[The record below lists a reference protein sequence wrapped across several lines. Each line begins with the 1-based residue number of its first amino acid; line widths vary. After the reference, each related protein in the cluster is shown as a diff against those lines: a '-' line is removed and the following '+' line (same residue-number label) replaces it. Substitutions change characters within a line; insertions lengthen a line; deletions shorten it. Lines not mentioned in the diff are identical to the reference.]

1 MENSSKSLKDIK
13 EFVCSAF
20 KDFYVDLVNKIS
32 YFFHNFKPCMVNL
45 FNKAKKNDSCQVF
58 FLGLLVAF
66 LCYFY
71 MLITQHFTTPINGD
85 FQLQGMTF
93 IYNGYDDW
101 HYFFKTGQFKQWD
114 TSGLIGVDNINA
126 YSFYYLFNPFFLVL
140 LIFPRSFL
148 LQAQAIVALFKLAF
162 AALFFYKFL
171 GSFKISKGSR
181 KVGAIAYAFCGWG
194 WFYLWFFHFQEVIT
208 FLPLMLLGIEHIFN
222 KKDVRMFILGSF
234 LMGCV
239 NFQFFAISL
248 ICCFIY
254 AMFKW
259 ISTYS
264 KREVKDSYQI
274 LGLGVLAFIIG
285 IGCTAF
291 IIIPNY
297 LSIQSMPRI
306 SSASYLDTIKAA
318 TSFTDKLKLIFTW
331 GDNYYYKSY
340 YPIVSTLFLNTNSF
354 STVLF
359 SCSGYD
365 NVGINMY
372 IYAPLVLMLVP
383 SLLDS
388 FKNKKWSHII
398 AFVLV
403 VVALET
409 PFIYYLSGL
418 FANAY
423 GRWIIFPIA
432 LMVLFVC
439 LHLDNLKKMPKWY
452 LYASLVVVACVFVFI
467 VIKVKQI
474 STSFAYNLTGW
485 SSDNKYYIIYQAVFY
500 VLTFFFLYFRC
511 TAKTFKKEL
520 LYVVAIEAIIVG
532 NVSIIGQGFSS
543 YSDNLFGGHDN
554 TVKQT
559 EIISELNKYDT
570 SLFRVM
576 NTQASRSQPN
586 LSMVEG
592 YNGVALFCSVYNYE
606 TEDFF
611 NWSKISYSGGWT
623 FGVHEKRMNLDSFL
637 GVKYYLVKEDDNN
650 IPFENKLFFDVTTL
664 EDTPAGLKNSLKN
677 SGFKLYKNKY
687 FVDLAFTY
695 DDYLLSSELSSS
707 YNNTNSNEIN
717 YLRHAIIDKDY
728 YSENK
733 ELFNEFTKID
743 SLDGISQAQNISTC
757 YYYTN
762 WDPSSEGGNIRTIAS
777 EMSDAEVNNK
787 IQEYLN
793 GNTTALDGIGTSNIK
808 NNSRGPIQYPKYT
821 IKDYVDYINNP
832 SANQDKYES
841 IYEYYKDSN
850 GTYSGR
856 LSYLGIYPADTYQIS
871 GQNLSYNSKIVVY
884 SRNNSDFITGVS
896 EDNPYYVSINSK
908 FGYNI
913 DFALYNYDESNQAI
927 LDETSIPWPTYNYY
941 KVTHDQHM
949 QNNYAKSGDWKKA
962 RGFYTNKNIRLIVGT
977 LKETLGNKNNNSQN
991 TGVTISVESVDYEP
1005 WSTYYT
1011 DISKQV
1017 ENQVNVTYL
1026 DANTYKYTSN
1036 YDKNKLV
1043 VLNVPY
1049 SSGWSLYQTYI
1060 DENNNTKT
1068 EKVNYFKG
1076 HGGFISYI
1084 GKKGEINY
1092 TLTYQTPGYN
1102 LGKGVSAVCL
1112 SSSFIIY
1119 GFYYYLTIE
1128 DKLYAKYFKNTH
1140 LSDL

>member
-1 MENSSKSLKDIK
+1 MESNKKSLKDTK

-20 KDFYVDLVNKIS
+20 KDFYVDSTNKIS
-32 YFFHNFKPCMVNL
+32 YFFHNFKPCMINW
-45 FNKAKKNDSCQVF
+45 FNKVKANDSCRVF

-71 MLITQHFTTPINGD
+71 VLITQHFTAPISGD

-101 HYFFKTGQFKQWD
+101 HYFFRTGQFKQWD
-114 TSGLIGVDNINA
+114 TSGLIGVSTINA
-126 YSFYYLFNPFFLVL
+126 YSFYYLFDPFFLVL

-171 GSFKISKGSR
+171 GSFNISKGTR
-181 KVGAIAYAFCGWG
+181 KIGAIAYAFCGWG

-208 FLPLMLLGIEHIFN
+208 FLPLMLLGIENIFN
-222 KKDVRMFILGSF
+222 KKDIRMFLLGSF
-234 LMGCV
+234 FMGCV

-259 ISTYS
+259 IATYS
-264 KREVKDSYQI
+264 KREVKESYQI
-274 LGLGVLAFIIG
+274 LGLGVLAFAIG

-297 LSIQSMPRI
+297 LSIQSMPRV
-306 SSASYLDTIKAA
+306 SSASYLDNIKNAE
-318 TSFTDKLKLIFTW
+318 TFSDKLNLIFSW
-331 GDNYYYKSY
+331 GDYYSYKSY
-340 YPIVSTLFLNTNSF
+340 YPAVATIFLNTNSF
-354 STVLF
+354 STTLF

-372 IYAPLVLMLVP
+372 IYAPLVLMLIP

-388 FKNKKWSHII
+388 FKQEKWSHFVAFGLVII
-398 AFVLV
+398 
-403 VVALET
+403 ALET
-409 PFIYYLSGL
+409 PFVYYMSGL

-452 LYASLVVVACVFVFI
+452 LYVSFCVVAALFI
-467 VIKVKQI
+467 FLIVKVKQY
-474 STSFAYNLTGW
+474 STGFTYNLNSW

-500 VLTFFFLYFRC
+500 CLTFLFLYFRC
-511 TAKTFKKEL
+511 TAKTFKKEF
-520 LYVVAIEAIIVG
+520 LYIVCIEAVIVG
-532 NVSIIGQGFSS
+532 NVSIIGQGYTS
-543 YSDNLFGGHDN
+543 YQDSLFGGHDN

-592 YNGVALFCSVYNYE
+592 YNGLALFCSVYNYDSE
-606 TEDFF
+606 EFF

-623 FGVHEKRMNLDSFL
+623 FGIHEKRMNLESFL

-664 EDTPAGLKNSLKN
+664 EDTPSGLKNALNN

-695 DDYLLSSELSSS
+695 DDFVLSSEFGSG
-707 YNNTNSNEIN
+707 YNTNDNEIN
-717 YLRHAIIDKDY
+717 YLRHAIIDKNY
-728 YSENK
+728 YADNQ
-733 ELFNEFTKID
+733 ELFSEFTK
-743 SLDGISQAQNISTC
+743 LDNKDFTKRAQNIRTC
-757 YYYTN
+757 FYYTN
-762 WDPSSEGGNIRTIAS
+762 WDPSNEGGNIRTIAS
-777 EMSDAEVNNK
+777 EISDSEVNTK

-793 GNTTALDGIGTSNIK
+793 GNTIALDGIGEDNIK
-808 NNSRGPIQYPKYT
+808 NNSTGPIKYPQYT

-832 SANQDKYES
+832 TANASKHDS

-850 GTYSGR
+850 GVYSGR

-884 SRNNSDFITGVS
+884 TTDGSDIVSGVS
-896 EDNPYYVSINSK
+896 EDNPYYVSVNSK

-913 DFALYNYDESNQAI
+913 DFALYNYDKSNQAM
-927 LDETSIPWPTYNYY
+927 LDEETTPWPTYSYY

-949 QNNYAKSGDWKKA
+949 VNTYDKSGDWKKS
-962 RGFYTNKNIRLIVGT
+962 RGFYTNKNVKLIVGT
-977 LKETLGNKNNNSQN
+977 LKETLGNKNNRSQN
-991 TGVTISVESVDYEP
+991 TGVTLSVDSVDYES
-1005 WSTYYT
+1005 WNTYYT
-1011 DISKQV
+1011 DISKQIA
-1017 ENQVNVTYL
+1017 NQVNVTYR

-1049 SSGWSLYQTYI
+1049 NSGWSLYQTYT

-1068 EKVNYFKG
+1068 EKVDYFKG
-1076 HGGFISYI
+1076 QGGFISYI
-1084 GKKGEINY
+1084 GRKGEVSY

-1102 LGKGVSAVCL
+1102 VGKIVSAFCL

-1119 GFYYYLTIE
+1119 GIYYSMTIE
-1128 DKLYAKYFKNTH
+1128 DKLYSKYFKNTH